1 MNKFLIF
8 AVIPFLISC
17 RYLDFKSGDEV
28 VAKAGGAVLY
38 SSEIREL
45 IPPGTNP
52 GDSIKMVEQY
62 VNNWAIQHLL
72 LKKAESE
79 LSKSDRDVQQEL
91 EDYKNS
97 LLVYRFEKYFIEQ
110 RLDTLITEEECREY
124 YDNYSANLSLS
135 HSVVKARII
144 KIFSKSPNIER
155 IKSSYKANSLEE
167 IDELEML
174 CKNSAERYN
183 NFDNKWIDISDIA
196 RETPFDVQTCE
207 KELWEKSW
215 MESSDSLYT
224 YLVYFMDKVPPGD
237 IPPYEYYSPR
247 IREIILSKRKQE
259 LIEKLKSDLI
269 KEAIE
274 NKTLLTNINNNIK

>member
-8 AVIPFLISC
+8 ALIPFLFSC
-17 RYLDFKSGDEV
+17 KYLDFKSDDDV

-38 SSEIREL
+38 KSDIREL
-45 IPPGTNP
+45 IPEGTNP
-52 GDSIKMVEQY
+52 GDSVKMVEQY

-72 LKKAESE
+72 LRKADSE
-79 LSKSDRDVQQEL
+79 LSKSEKDVQQEID
-91 EDYKNS
+91 DYRNS
-97 LLVYRFEKYFIEQ
+97 LLVYRFEKHFVEQ

-124 YDNYSANLSLS
+124 YDNYSDNLTLT
-135 HSVVKARII
+135 HSVVKARLI
-144 KIFSKSPNIER
+144 KIFTKSPNFER

-174 CKNSAERYN
+174 CRNSAERYN
-183 NFDNKWIDISDIA
+183 NFENRWIDISDIA

-224 YLVYFMDKVPPGD
+224 YLVYFIEKVAPGEVPPF
-237 IPPYEYYSPR
+237 EYYLPR
-247 IREIILSKRKQE
+247 IKEIILSKRKQE
-259 LIEKLKSDLI
+259 LIEKLKRDLI
-269 KEAIE
+269 LEAIE
-274 NKTLLTNINNNIK
+274 NKTLQTNINN